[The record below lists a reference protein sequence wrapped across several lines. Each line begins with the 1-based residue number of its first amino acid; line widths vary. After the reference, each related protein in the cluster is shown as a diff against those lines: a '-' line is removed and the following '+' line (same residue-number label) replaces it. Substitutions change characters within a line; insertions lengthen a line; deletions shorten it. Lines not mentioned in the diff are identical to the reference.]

1 MRRKTLDALL
11 TATGAVLA
19 LVLLAAGGLLTWASS
34 YIETQVHDQLVMQD
48 ITMPE
53 KDALETEA
61 QHEALD
67 EFAGEPMTT
76 GDQAK
81 AFADHYILVHMN
93 AASGDRTYEDVSGE
107 FMQLS
112 SDPDADPEKV
122 AELGQLRQ
130 TLFMGNTLR
139 GLLLNAYAFSTMGE
153 IAGYAAIASFVG
165 AGALLVLVGLGVVH
179 MRRTPAD
186 VEVGAGRRDAVA
198 AGVRQSP

>member
-11 TATGAVLA
+11 ASTGAVIA

-34 YIETQVHDQLVMQD
+34 YIDTQVHDQLAMQD

-53 KDALETEA
+53 KDALETDA
-61 QHEALD
+61 QHAALD
-67 EFAGEPMTT
+67 EYAGQQLTT

-81 AFADHYILVHMN
+81 AFADQYILVHMD
-93 AASGDRTYEDVSGE
+93 ASSGGRTYDEVSGE

-112 SDPDADPEKV
+112 ADPAADPDEV

-139 GLLLNAYAFSTMGE
+139 GLLLNAYAFATMGK
-153 IAGYAAIASFVG
+153 IAGIAAIAAFGG
-165 AGALLVLVGLGVVH
+165 AVALLVLSGLGLVH
-179 MRRTPAD
+179 ARRTPAD
-186 VEVGAGRRDAVA
+186 VEVGGGRRVEVA
-198 AGVRQSP
+198 AGV

>member
-48 ITMPE
+48 ITMPAE
-53 KDALETEA
+53 DALETEA

-112 SDPDADPEKV
+112 ADENADPEKV

-153 IAGYAAIASFVG
+153 IAGYAAIASFTG
-165 AGALLVLVGLGVVH
+165 AGALLILVGLGVVH

-186 VEVGAGRRDAVA
+186 VEVGAGRRTPVA
-198 AGVRQSP
+198 AGV

>member
-11 TATGAVLA
+11 ASTGAVIA

-34 YIETQVHDQLVMQD
+34 YIDTQVHDQLAMQD

-61 QHEALD
+61 QHDALD
-67 EFAGEPMTT
+67 QYAGQQLTT

-93 AASGDRTYEDVSGE
+93 AASGDRTYEEVSGE

-112 SDPDADPEKV
+112 SDPDADPDEV

-139 GLLLNAYAFSTMGE
+139 GLLLNAYAFATMGT
-153 IAGYAAIASFVG
+153 IAGIAAIASFVG
-165 AGALLVLVGLGVVH
+165 AGILLVLTGLGVLH
-179 MRRTPAD
+179 MRRTPAE
-186 VEVGAGRRDAVA
+186 VEVGAGHRAPA
-198 AGVRQSP
+198 TAGV